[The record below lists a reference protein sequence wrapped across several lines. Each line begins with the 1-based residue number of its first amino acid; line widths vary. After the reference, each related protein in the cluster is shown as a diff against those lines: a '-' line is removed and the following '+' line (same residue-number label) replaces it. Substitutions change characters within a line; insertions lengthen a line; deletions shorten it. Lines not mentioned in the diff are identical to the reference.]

1 LTADTLPPAPDAY
14 ALWQRARTAVTS
26 ARYPRRLT
34 YTIAVS
40 GLDGQTPVSDHYRAS
55 CDPEDGAIRVFPI
68 SDEQLAKPPPVPHG
82 VNASFNIGICFGP
95 CAGIA
100 LPLGRPAPYQD
111 LLGEPLLAPTYAFGL
126 RYPSRMPAHDA
137 DEPSVLRTI
146 AVVATQTRDYQV
158 TLIDTPDFDGTPT
171 YHLALRPLRHPQDHR
186 LRELWIG
193 TADFLPRRAI
203 VAGNF
208 TVAPL
213 VDVPWTIDFT
223 VLDGAP
229 YVSRESA
236 SSTLYLTHRR
246 VVRDAIVAFEN
257 ISEPTSIYETP
268 LIRPEATETSLVEP
282 GP

>member
-1 LTADTLPPAPDAY
+1 MTADTPPPAPDAY
-14 ALWQRARTAVTS
+14 ALWQRARSAVTS
-26 ARYPRRLT
+26 AQYPRRLS
-34 YTIAVS
+34 YTIAVA
-40 GLDGQTPVSDHYRAS
+40 GIDGQTPVLDHYRGS
-55 CDPEDGAIRVFPI
+55 CDPEDGAIRIFPI

-82 VNASFNIGICFGP
+82 VNASFNIGICFGS
-95 CAGIA
+95 CAGIK
-100 LPLGRPAPYQD
+100 LPLGHQAPYQD
-111 LLGEPLLAPTYAFGL
+111 LLGEPLLAPTYAFGM
-126 RYPSRMPAHDA
+126 RYPSRTSAHDA

-158 TLIDTPDFDGTPT
+158 TLIDTPDLDGTST
-171 YHLALRPLRHPQDHR
+171 YHLALRPLRHPKDNR

-213 VDVPWTIDFT
+213 VDVPWTVDFA

-246 VVRDAIVAFEN
+246 VVRDAIIAFEN
-257 ISEPTSIYETP
+257 ISEPTSIYDAP
-268 LIRPEATETSLVEP
+268 LVQPDATDTSLVEP